1 MGQCGPR
8 VGGVTRREQATFCP
22 GPWAEGGQQGFLTLS
37 PLHSDADLLVR
48 VRTPPLPARPWHS
61 NGKKG
66 PHTRHTHGSR
76 AAVTWPRCESLK
88 LSSVYKI
95 DN

>member
-1 MGQCGPR
+1 MEQCGPR

-22 GPWAEGGQQGFLTLS
+22 GPWAEGGQQASLTLS

-61 NGKKG
+61 NGKKAHIPG
-66 PHTRHTHGSR
+66 TPTAPEQPSPGRDVR
-76 AAVTWPRCESLK
+76 A
-88 LSSVYKI
+88 
-95 DN
+95 